1 MNTDRPRTGRPR
13 GFDEEAVLDRA
24 VEVFWRQGYE
34 GTSMSDLT
42 DAMGINRPSLYAA
55 FGSKE
60 QLFQRAFDHY
70 RKTKVAYIAGTFEQP
85 TAYAV
90 IESLLR
96 SGADAL
102 TATGHPR
109 GCLSVQGGL
118 ACSPQNAGV
127 SEVLAAGRAATESAL
142 EQRLARAVQ
151 DGDLP
156 AEVDTRALARFV
168 MVLSEGFA
176 VHAAA
181 GAERDDLHASIDI
194 ALRSVAALCS

>member
-1 MNTDRPRTGRPR
+1 MTTDRPSTGRPR

-42 DAMGINRPSLYAA
+42 GAMGINRPSLYAT

-60 QLFQRAFDHY
+60 QLFQRAFDRY
-70 RKTKVAYIAGTFEQP
+70 RETKVAYVADTFEQP

-90 IESLLR
+90 VESFLR
-96 SGADAL
+96 SSADAL
-102 TATGHPR
+102 TAGDHPR

-118 ACSPQNAGV
+118 ACSPQNARV
-127 SEVLAAGRAATESAL
+127 PEVLAAGRATTESAL
-142 EQRLARAVQ
+142 AQRLARAVE
-151 DGDLP
+151 DGDLR
-156 AEVDTRALARFV
+156 AETDARALARFV

-176 VHAAA
+176 VHASA
-181 GAERDDLHASIDI
+181 GAERDDLHASVDI

>member
-1 MNTDRPRTGRPR
+1 MIPIVVTAAPPLFVLFGREFQCTSNR
-13 GFDEEAVLDRA
+13 Y
-24 VEVFWRQGYE
+24 RQ
-34 GTSMSDLT
+34 
-42 DAMGINRPSLYAA
+42 
-55 FGSKE
+55 
-60 QLFQRAFDHY
+60 
-70 RKTKVAYIAGTFEQP
+70 TKVAYVVDTFEQS

-96 SGADAL
+96 GSADAL
-102 TATGHPR
+102 AAIDHPR

-127 SEVLAAGRAATESAL
+127 SEVLAAGRAATECVL

-156 AEVDTRALARFV
+156 AGVGTRALARFV
-168 MVLSEGFA
+168 MVLNEGFT

-181 GAERDDLHASIDI
+181 GVERDDLHASIDT
-194 ALRSVAALCS
+194 ALRSVMALCS

>member
-1 MNTDRPRTGRPR
+1 
-13 GFDEEAVLDRA
+13 
-24 VEVFWRQGYE
+24 
-34 GTSMSDLT
+34 
-42 DAMGINRPSLYAA
+42 MGINRPSLYAT

-60 QLFQRAFDHY
+60 QLFQRVFERY
-70 RKTKVAYIAGTFEQP
+70 RRTRVAYVADTFEQP

-90 IESLLR
+90 IESFLR
-96 SGADAL
+96 SSADAL
-102 TATGHPR
+102 TSADHPR

-127 SEVLAAGRAATESAL
+127 PELLAAGRTATECAL

-156 AEVDTRALARFV
+156 VGVDTRALARFV

-181 GAERDDLHASIDI
+181 GVERDDLHASVDI
-194 ALRSVAALCS
+194 ALRSVTALCS